1 MQIYTVQSGDSLYG
15 IARAFNSSVN
25 DIVSA
30 NRIPDPERLAV
41 GQALVI
47 PITGNYYFVQP
58 GDSLWSIGRRFNI
71 NYLML
76 AQINRINPAQP
87 LSVGQRLYIPPIP
100 KVNAEVN
107 AYIEPM
113 GEAPSQSLLADA
125 REAAPRLTY
134 LAAFSYRANRD
145 GTLTP
150 PPIQGIPE
158 LARQYG
164 VTLMMVVTNI
174 EEGQFSG
181 ELGRAILES
190 TAVQNLLLD
199 NIISQAR
206 RTGYRDI
213 HFDFEFLPPDLR
225 DLYTQFLRRA
235 ADRLHAEG
243 FLVSAALAPKT
254 SAEQTGQWYEAHDY
268 GAIGE
273 IVDFVVIMTYEWG
286 YSGGPPMAVSPIDK
300 VEEVL
305 GYAITEMPANKILM
319 GQNLYGYDWTLP
331 FVEGGPF
338 ARAISPQTA
347 ILLARDNNQSILFDS
362 VAQAP
367 HFNYFDEQG
376 REHEVWFEDARSI
389 QAKFDL
395 IKELGLRGISY
406 WKLGL
411 PFPQNWLLID
421 ENFNVVKR

>member
-1 MQIYTVQSGDSLYG
+1 MQIYTIQRGDSLYA
-15 IARAFNSSVN
+15 IARTFNSSVN
-25 DIVSA
+25 DIVNA
-30 NRIPDPERLAV
+30 NRIPDPERLVV
-41 GQALVI
+41 GQTIVI
-47 PITGNYYFVQP
+47 PITGRYYFVQP
-58 GDSLWSIGRRFNI
+58 GDSLWSIGRRFNV
-71 NYLML
+71 NYLTL
-76 AQINRINPAQP
+76 AQINRINPSQP
-87 LSVGQRLYIPPIP
+87 LPVGLRLYIPPFP
-100 KVNAEVN
+100 KVSAEVN

-113 GEAPSQSLLADA
+113 GNAPSQSLLADA

-134 LAAFSYRANRD
+134 LATFSYRVNRD
-145 GTLTP
+145 GTLNP

-158 LARQYG
+158 IARQNG
-164 VTLMMVVTNI
+164 NTLMMVVTNI
-174 EEGQFSG
+174 EEGQFNG
-181 ELGRAILES
+181 ELGRSIIES
-190 TAVQNLLLD
+190 TAVQELLFD
-199 NIISQAR
+199 NIIAEAR
-206 RTGYRDI
+206 RTGFRDI

-225 DLYTQFLRRA
+225 VLYTEFLRRA
-235 ADRLHAEG
+235 VNRLHAEG
-243 FLVSAALAPKT
+243 LLVSAALAPKT

-268 GAIGE
+268 GAIGQ

-305 GYAITEMPANKILM
+305 RYALTEIPANKILM

-331 FVEGGPF
+331 FVQGGPF
-338 ARAISPQTA
+338 ARAVSPQTA
-347 ILLARDNNQSILFDS
+347 ILLARDNNAEILFDQ

-367 HFNYFDEQG
+367 HFNYFDAQG
-376 REHEVWFEDARSI
+376 REHKVWFEDARSI